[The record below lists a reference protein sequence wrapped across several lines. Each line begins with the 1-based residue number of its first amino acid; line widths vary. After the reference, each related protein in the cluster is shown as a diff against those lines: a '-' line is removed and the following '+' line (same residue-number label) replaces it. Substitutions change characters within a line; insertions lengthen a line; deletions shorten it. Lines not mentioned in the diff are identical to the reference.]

1 VPLSLA
7 SALALSRIRAL
18 RDGNVSYRVKKVGR
32 RRAKHRVMTPI
43 EFLARLCALVP
54 PPRYPLLRFA
64 GVLAPRHAWRARIV
78 PQPPLATHLAT
89 PSCAP
94 APSEP
99 RPRPP
104 REPEPTGD
112 GRLALISEA
121 LPTTALTESGHAER
135 AGPNILSVAHWRRL
149 LGGELYA
156 QSSRVD
162 WATLLKRTWGADVR
176 VCVLCGGR
184 LVVRAVVTDSHA
196 VQKILC
202 ALQRS
207 RDPPLAVA

>member
-1 VPLSLA
+1 M
-7 SALALSRIRAL
+7 
-18 RDGNVSYRVKKVGR
+18 KV
-32 RRAKHRVMTPI
+32 
-43 EFLARLCALVP
+43 EALV
-54 PPRYPLLRFA
+54 RHGLV
-64 GVLAPRHAWRARIV
+64 GRHAWRARIV
-78 PQPPLATHLAT
+78 PQPPLAT
-89 PSCAP
+89 PSCEP
-94 APSEP
+94 AQSESQS
-99 RPRPP
+99 RPP
-104 REPEPTGD
+104 REPEPTKG
-112 GRLALISEA
+112 GRVALAVSEA
-121 LPTTALTESGHAER
+121 LPTTALTESGHAQR

-162 WATLLKRTWGADVR
+162 WATLLKRTWGTDVR